1 MKLKFLTMVTL
12 LLFARG
18 CDFYSTSLWFFEP
31 GGMEGEM
38 NPLTRLF
45 GVGWNGLIISNL
57 IIISLIIGAYFFY
70 VFRYRPQH
78 NIPRTYRFLDFV
90 SELYFHQKGKAYQLF
105 YKSPADKR
113 VLVAHLGYV
122 MIRVTIVGSFLAT
135 FHNLCQYYQVGFY
148 DTYRDIVGRP
158 LYVIYGLIALSLLFF
173 LYRVLKKEYS
183 ANMQSSQA

>member
-57 IIISLIIGAYFFY
+57 IIISLIIGAYFYY
-70 VFRYRPQH
+70 VFRYRRKQH
-78 NIPRTYRFLDFV
+78 ITGVNNFPDFV
-90 SELYFHQKGKAYQLF
+90 SELYYEQKGKAYQVF
-105 YKSPADKR
+105 YKAPIDKKM
-113 VLVAHLGYV
+113 LIAHIGYV
-122 MIRVTIVGSFLAT
+122 MIRVTILGSFLAT
-135 FHNLCQYYQVGFY
+135 FHNLCQYYQAGFY
-148 DTYRDIVGRP
+148 DTFRNIVGRP
-158 LYVIYGLIALSLLFF
+158 LYVIYGLIVLSMFFF
-173 LYRVLKKEYS
+173 LYSVLKKEYS
-183 ANMQSSQA
+183 ANMKSS

>member
-1 MKLKFLTMVTL
+1 MKLKFLTMITL

-18 CDFYSTSLWFFEP
+18 CDFYSTRLWFFQP

-57 IIISLIIGAYFFY
+57 IIISLIIGAYFYY
-70 VFRYRPQH
+70 VFRYRP
-78 NIPRTYRFLDFV
+78 PRHTTEPLKFLDFV
-90 SELYFHQKGKAYQLF
+90 SELYYKQKGKAYQIF
-105 YKSPADKR
+105 YKAPTDKR
-113 VLVAHLGYV
+113 ILIAHLGYV
-122 MIRVTIVGSFLAT
+122 MIRAMIVGSFLAT

-158 LYVIYGLIALSLLFF
+158 LYVIYGLIVFSVLFF
-173 LYRVLKKEYS
+173 LYRVLRKEYS
-183 ANMQSSQA
+183 AALKT